1 MGTITQVDQNPSLA
15 NQIPVVLED
24 AASVGTKPRI
34 SRGFEVTLTFFERVI
49 DLFTVTGSILFSYR
63 LFPNQ
68 GQQFSHVA
76 VWAVGLLFLL
86 MLDREGAYHA
96 SNSLLRA
103 KETERILRVSA
114 QVYLLLLAVILLLVE
129 FCSVEFLTITAG
141 LVVLAVIAEK
151 QLAYSVVRWLH
162 ARGFGV
168 RKVVIYGAG
177 YTGRR
182 VFGALS
188 RSPKLGLEPLAVVDD
203 NPALAGERIYESA
216 YKRERSIPIVCGPL
230 TKELLQGYG
239 AGLVVIAVP
248 SLKREKFLAV
258 LNEAT
263 SAGVHVAFIPSN
275 MPSDLWVE
283 HADIDGLLL
292 ASFGGP
298 TERSVYQFGKRIFD
312 VALGAA
318 LLLAIAPLWVLVTL
332 LIWLDSPGPAI
343 FVQKRVGQNGKSFDL
358 YKFRTMYADSPTYEY
373 SPKECRDPRIT
384 PIGRFLRRTS
394 LDELPQLLNVIRG
407 EMSLVG
413 PRPEMPFI
421 VETYSAMQRQ
431 RLQVKP
437 GLTGLWQISADRAFQ
452 IHENLEYDL
461 YYLRNRGF
469 FMDLAIL
476 LHTFVFAMRG
486 I

>member
-1 MGTITQVDQNPSLA
+1 MGTITQIDQNPSLA
-15 NQIPVVLED
+15 SPVPVIAESL
-24 AASVGTKPRI
+24 VTVRPKPQI
-34 SRGFEVTLTFFERVI
+34 SRGFEVALTFCERAV
-49 DLFTVTGSILFSYR
+49 DVLTVVGAIHLAVR
-63 LFPNQ
+63 LFPPQ
-68 GQQFSHVA
+68 GQAFSRVA
-76 VWAVGLLFLL
+76 IWVVGFLFLL

-96 SNSLLRA
+96 GNSLLRV

-114 QVYLLLLAVILLLVE
+114 QVYLLLLAVILLLVP
-129 FCSVEFLTITAG
+129 FCSVAFLSGASG
-141 LVVLAVIAEK
+141 MVVLAVIAQK
-151 QLAYSVVRWLH
+151 QFVYSVVRGLH

-188 RSPKLGLEPLAVVDD
+188 RSPKLGLEPLVLVDD
-203 NPALAGERIYESA
+203 NPALAGERVYESA
-216 YKRERSIPIVCGPL
+216 YKRERSVPIVSGPL
-230 TKELLQGYG
+230 TKQLLQEHG
-239 AGLVVIAVP
+239 AGMVVIAIP
-248 SLKREKFLAV
+248 SLQREKFLAV
-258 LNEAT
+258 LNEST
-263 SAGVHVAFIPSN
+263 NAGVNVAFIPSN
-275 MPSDLWVE
+275 VPSDLWVE

-298 TERSVYQFGKRIFD
+298 VERSFYQIGKRVFD
-312 VALGAA
+312 MVAGAV
-318 LLLAIAPLWVLVTL
+318 LLAAIAPLWILLTA
-332 LIWLDSPGPAI
+332 LIWLDSPGPAL
-343 FVQKRVGQNGKSFDL
+343 FVQKRVGQGGKLFNL
-358 YKFRTMYADSPTYEY
+358 YKFRTMYANAPTYEY

-384 PIGRFLRRTS
+384 PIGRFLRRSS

-421 VETYSAMQRQ
+421 VDTYTAMQRQ

-461 YYLRNRGF
+461 YYIRNRGF
-469 FMDLAIL
+469 FMDLAIM

>member
-15 NQIPVVLED
+15 NQVSAALED
-24 AASVGTKPRI
+24 VASAGAKPRI
-34 SRGFEVTLTFFERVI
+34 SRRFEVTLTFFERVA
-49 DLFTVTGSILFSYR
+49 DLFTVTGSILICYR
-63 LFPNQ
+63 FFPAR

-76 VWAVGLLFLL
+76 IWAVGLLFLL
-86 MLDREGAYHA
+86 MLDREGAYHPG
-96 SNSLLRA
+96 NSLLRV

-114 QVYLLLLAVILLLVE
+114 QMYLLLLATTLLLVH
-129 FCSVEFLTITAG
+129 FSSVEFLTVTSG

-151 QLAYSVVRWLH
+151 QLAYSTVRGLH
-162 ARGFGV
+162 ARGVGV

-177 YTGRR
+177 YSGRR

-188 RSPKLGLEPLAVVDD
+188 RSPKLGLEPVALVDE
-203 NPALAGERIYESA
+203 NPALAGERVYESA
-216 YKRERSIPIVCGPL
+216 YKREHSVAIVRGPL
-230 TKELLQGYG
+230 TKELLQEYG
-239 AGLVVIAVP
+239 AGMVVIAVP
-248 SLKREKFLAV
+248 SLQREKFLAI
-258 LNEAT
+258 LNEA
-263 SAGVHVAFIPSN
+263 SNAGVHVAFIPSN

-292 ASFGGP
+292 ASFGSP
-298 TERSVYQFGKRIFD
+298 TERSIYQYGKRIFD
-312 VALGAA
+312 ILLGAV
-318 LLLAIAPLWVLVTL
+318 LLLLIAPLWVAVTL
-332 LIWLDSPGPAI
+332 LIRLDSPGPVLFI
-343 FVQKRVGQNGKSFDL
+343 QKRVGQNGSLFDL
-358 YKFRTMYADSPTYEY
+358 FKFRTMYADSPTYEY

-394 LDELPQLLNVIRG
+394 LDELPQLLNVLRG

-421 VETYSAMQRQ
+421 VETYTPMQRQ

-469 FMDLAIL
+469 FMDVAIL